1 MALLVLLPCFCGAP
15 PFHRVPVPTHSSP
28 NTYSLTLSGYSHPQR
43 PLGAVRPWLKLHRGT
58 LPTHRMWRLRGA
70 IFIRLLKVREYF
82 PGCSLKTDNRFSS
95 RKLPGRL
102 SSIYFMTMP
111 LKFQFLKSWKV
122 TFLALQVI
130 HLFQL
135 CPWGHNMR
143 YFVRL
148 GNTHQEYE
156 WCQAHICSQFRAMR
170 NMVPKKI

>member
-15 PFHRVPVPTHSSP
+15 PSYRVPLPTHSSP
-28 NTYSLTLSGYSHPQR
+28 NTHALTLSGYSHPQR
-43 PLGAVRPWLKLHRGT
+43 SLGAVRPWLRRHRGT
-58 LPTHRMWRLRGA
+58 LPTHRMWRPQSA

-82 PGCSLKTDNRFSS
+82 LGCSLKTDNRFSS
-95 RKLPGRL
+95 RKLPGKL
-102 SSIYFMTMP
+102 SSIYFKTMP

-130 HLFQL
+130 PLFQL

-156 WCQAHICSQFRAMR
+156 WCQAHNCSHFRAMR